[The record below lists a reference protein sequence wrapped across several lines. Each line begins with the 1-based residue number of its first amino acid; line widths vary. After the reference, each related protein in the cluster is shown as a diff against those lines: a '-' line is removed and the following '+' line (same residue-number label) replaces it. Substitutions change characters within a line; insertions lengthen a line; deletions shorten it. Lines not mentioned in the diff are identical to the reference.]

1 MPVATGMP
9 PRCAEFNVTPRKK
22 TLYEFLK
29 VPATATDADIQAA
42 YERVGAQLQ
51 AQKDRISPDDFDFKL
66 KVLNVAFKTLS
77 SPSERAAYDARIAP
91 PVPEPSSLPA
101 AAPLAIA
108 PLPADAEA
116 MALRAEAMALRADA
130 MTMRADAMALRSG
143 ATASYPAFRES
154 SSFSAHLAASAAQ
167 RTSSMPRKLA
177 MVVGTMVAVLAI
189 AQVATMVVNSRRA
202 EMAEAAAA
210 AAAANAQANDK
221 VLLQEYYQ
229 THGVRAANR
238 AELELLQAEDRRKD
252 NEQRQADR
260 NKAQAEQNAKRFE
273 DESRRRGEQVSAE
286 LRMAELQA
294 KEQARREDERLAW
307 QQKED
312 QRVKEQIER
321 NRIERQKAEWNS
333 VLRR

>member
-1 MPVATGMP
+1 M
-9 PRCAEFNVTPRKK
+9 TPRKK

-29 VPATATDADIQAA
+29 VPATASDADIQAA

-51 AQKDRISPDDFDFKL
+51 AHKDRISPDDFDFKL

-91 PVPEPSSLPA
+91 PIPEPELPA
-101 AAPLAIA
+101 AAPLALA

-143 ATASYPAFRES
+143 ATTSYPAFRES
-154 SSFSAHLAASAAQ
+154 SSFSAHLAASTA
-167 RTSSMPRKLA
+167 RHSSSMPRKLA
-177 MVVGTMVAVLAI
+177 MAVGTLVALLAI
-189 AQVATMVVNSRRA
+189 AQVFTMVVNSRRT

-229 THGVRAANR
+229 THGVRPANR
-238 AELELLQAEDRRKD
+238 AELELLQAEDHRKE
-252 NEQRQADR
+252 NEKRQTERDKSR
-260 NKAQAEQNAKRFE
+260 AEQDAKRFE
-273 DESRRRGEQVSAE
+273 EESRLRGAQVSAE

-307 QQKED
+307 QKKED
-312 QRVKEQIER
+312 QRIKDQIER